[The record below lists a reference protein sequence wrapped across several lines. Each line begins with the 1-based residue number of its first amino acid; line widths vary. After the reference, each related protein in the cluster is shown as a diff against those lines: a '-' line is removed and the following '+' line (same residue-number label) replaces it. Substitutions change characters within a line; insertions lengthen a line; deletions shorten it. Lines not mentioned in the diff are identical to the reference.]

1 MSNHR
6 KQKKGKTQNKLSLDE
21 YLQQLPPPPPEHAYE
36 LELEKRVKK
45 LVEAHAN
52 KTN

>member
-6 KQKKGKTQNKLSLDE
+6 KQKKGKPQNKLSLEE
-21 YLQQLPPPPPEHAYE
+21 YLKQLPPPPPEHAYE
-36 LELEKRVKK
+36 LALEKRVKK
-45 LVEAHAN
+45 LVETHAS